1 MAAGSTFT
9 LTVTLTPAGATF
21 DTDTKL
27 NLTASLASGAHPG
40 GSLSP
45 TSIVMPRGASIRRS
59 SAVSYS
65 AVDNGVQV
73 TVSVAK
79 ATGKIHP
86 VTPGTDGAFRRAQ
99 DG

>member
-1 MAAGSTFT
+1 M
-9 LTVTLTPAGATF
+9 TLTPAGATF
-21 DTDTKL
+21 NTDTKL
-27 NLTASLASGAHPG
+27 SLTASLASGAHPG

-45 TSIVMPRGASIRRS
+45 ASIVMPRGVN
-59 SAVSYS
+59 SAQFSVSYS

-86 VTPGTDGAFRRAQ
+86 VTPGSDGAFRRAQ